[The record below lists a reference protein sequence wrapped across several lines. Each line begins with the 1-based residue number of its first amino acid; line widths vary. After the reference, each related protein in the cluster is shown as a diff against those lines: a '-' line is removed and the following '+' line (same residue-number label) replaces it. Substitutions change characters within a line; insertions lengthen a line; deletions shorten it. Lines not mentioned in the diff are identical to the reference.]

1 MRFVLFAALLI
12 VGVVSV
18 AAQQP
23 ADLVLR
29 GGAVITLEEGKSGS
43 GEARAVAVSKGR
55 IVYVGDEKGLR
66 KYIGPRTRVVEL
78 KERVVTPGLQDA
90 HAHML
95 GLGQSLESL
104 DLRGRNLEQIR
115 ALVAKAAKESRFAG
129 GEWIFGQAWDQ
140 TNFPD
145 KRFPSHAVLDDVAG
159 DHPVLLSRVDGHAI
173 WVNRKAMEIAG
184 VTRETKNPPGG
195 KILRDEQGE
204 PTGVFLDN
212 ANALIEAKIPPGS
225 PEVNERQLLAA
236 MKECN
241 RYGLVGVH
249 DAGVGKS
256 ELAAYK
262 ALLAQGKMTL
272 RIYAMIG
279 VFDGAKDL
287 ANPDSVLNHYLAH
300 GPEVVAAATGDGM
313 LTVRSIKM
321 MADGAMGSRGGALL
335 APYSDD
341 PGNSGL
347 MRESE
352 DSIYRV
358 TKAALEKGFQVNVH
372 AIGDLANR
380 VMLNAFERALR
391 EVPAARD
398 PRLRDEHAQ
407 LVAPEDIPRF
417 ARLGVIASMQPTHA
431 TSDMKWAEA
440 RVGPERVKGAYAW
453 RSIRDAGARLACGS
467 DFPVE
472 LVNPVLG
479 LYAAVSRQDTNSNPP
494 GGWLPQERLTAREAL
509 RCFTMDAAYAAF
521 AEKEEGTIAVGKRA
535 DLVVWNHSPIQTA
548 PKDVLSAA
556 VEMTIVGGK
565 VVYEANRR
573 AGKH

>member
-1 MRFVLFAALLI
+1 MRLLLFAAL
-12 VGVVSV
+12 VVFGL
-18 AAQQP
+18 AAFAAEGP

-29 GGAVITLEEGKSGS
+29 GGPVITLEDKPRLRRGKQP
-43 GEARAVAVSKGR
+43 EAQAVAVAEGK

-66 KYIGPRTRVVEL
+66 GYIGPRTRVVEL
-78 KERVVTPGLQDA
+78 KGRAVTPGLQDA

-104 DLRGRNLEQIR
+104 DLRGCNLEQIR
-115 ALVAKAAKESRFAG
+115 DRVAVAAKQRAG
-129 GEWIFGQAWDQ
+129 ADWIFGQAWDQ
-140 TNFPD
+140 TNFPN
-145 KRFPSHAVLDDVAG
+145 KQFPMHAMLDDVAA

-173 WVNRKAMEIAG
+173 WVNRKAMEMAG
-184 VTRETKNPPGG
+184 VTRQSKDPPGG
-195 KILRDEQGE
+195 KIIRDERGE

-212 ANALIEAKIPPGS
+212 ANALIESKIPPSS
-225 PEVNERQLLAA
+225 PEATQRQLLAA

-241 RYGLVGVH
+241 RYGLVRVH

-262 ALLAQGKMTL
+262 ALLGQGKLTV

-279 VFDGAKDL
+279 AYDGARDL
-287 ANPDSVLNHYLAH
+287 ADPDSTLNQYLAR
-300 GPEVVAAATGDGM
+300 GPEVNLGDGM

-321 MADGAMGSRGGALL
+321 MADGAMGSRGAALV
-335 APYSDD
+335 APYRDD

-352 DSIYRV
+352 ESIYRV

-380 VMLNAFERALR
+380 VMLNVFERALK

-417 ARLGVIASMQPTHA
+417 GKLGVIASMQPTHA

-453 RSIRDAGARLACGS
+453 RSILSGGARLACGS

-479 LYAAVSRQDTNSNPP
+479 LYAAVSRQDTNGNPP
-494 GGWLPQERLTAREAL
+494 AGWLPQERLTALEAL
-509 RCFTMDAAYAAF
+509 RCFTTDAAYAAF
-521 AEKEEGTIAVGKRA
+521 EEKEEGTIAVGKRA
-535 DLVVWNHSPIQTA
+535 DLVVWNHSPIQDD
-548 PKDVLSAA
+548 PKKILSAQ
-556 VEMTIVGGK
+556 VQMTIVGGN
-565 VVYEANRR
+565 VVYEA
-573 AGKH
+573 GQ

>member
-1 MRFVLFAALLI
+1 MRLLLFAAFLVLGI
-12 VGVVSV
+12 ASLG
-18 AAQQP
+18 AQSP

-29 GGAVITLEEGKSGS
+29 GGPVITLEDKPRLRRGKQP
-43 GEARAVAVSKGR
+43 EARAVAVAEGK
-55 IVYVGDEKGLR
+55 IVYVGDEKSLR
-66 KYIGPRTRVVEL
+66 GYIGPRTRVVEL
-78 KERVVTPGLQDA
+78 KGRAVTPGLQDA

-95 GLGQSLESL
+95 GLGQSLASL
-104 DLRGRNLEQIR
+104 DLRGCNLEQIR
-115 ALVAKAAKESRFAG
+115 ELVAAAAKQRAG
-129 GEWIFGQAWDQ
+129 ADWIFGQAWDQ
-140 TNFPD
+140 TNFPN
-145 KRFPSHAVLDDVAG
+145 KQFPTHAMLDDVAA

-173 WVNRKAMEIAG
+173 WVNRNAMEMAG
-184 VTRETKNPPGG
+184 ITRQSKDPPGG
-195 KILRDEQGE
+195 KILRDERGE

-212 ANALIEAKIPPGS
+212 ANALIESRIPPAS
-225 PEVNERQLLAA
+225 PEATQRQLLAA

-241 RYGLVGVH
+241 RYGLVRVH
-249 DAGVGKS
+249 DAGVGKR

-262 ALLAQGKMTL
+262 ALLGQGKLTV

-279 VFDGAKDL
+279 AYDGARDL
-287 ANPDSVLNHYLAH
+287 ADPDSTLNQYLAR
-300 GPEVVAAATGDGM
+300 GPEVNLGDGM

-321 MADGAMGSRGGALL
+321 MADGAMGSRGAALV
-335 APYSDD
+335 APYRDD

-352 DSIYRV
+352 ESIYRV

-380 VMLNAFERALR
+380 VMLNVFERALK

-417 ARLGVIASMQPTHA
+417 GKLGVIASMQPTHA

-453 RSIRDAGARLACGS
+453 RSILSGGARLACGS

-479 LYAAVSRQDTNSNPP
+479 LYAAVSRQDTNGNPP
-494 GGWLPQERLTAREAL
+494 GGWLPQERLTALDAL
-509 RCFTMDAAYAAF
+509 RCFTTDAAYAAF
-521 AEKEEGTIAVGKRA
+521 EEKEEGTIAAGKRA
-535 DLVVWNHSPIQTA
+535 DLVVWNHSPIQTN
-548 PKDVLSAA
+548 PKYILSAE
-556 VEMTIVGGK
+556 VQMTIVGGK
-565 VVYEANRR
+565 VVYE
-573 AGKH
+573 GPK

>member
-1 MRFVLFAALLI
+1 MRFLLLAALLTLGI
-12 VGVVSV
+12 ASL
-18 AAQQP
+18 AEQRP

-29 GGAVITLEEGKSGS
+29 GGPVITLEDKQP
-43 GEARAVAVSKGR
+43 EARAVAVTGGR

-66 KYIGPRTRVVEL
+66 GYISPGTRVVEL
-78 KERVVTPGLQDA
+78 NGRAVTPGLQDA

-95 GLGQSLESL
+95 GLGQSLERL

-115 ALVAKAAKESRFAG
+115 ALVAAAARSAAADKP

-140 TNFPD
+140 TDFPN
-145 KRFPSHAVLDDVAG
+145 RQFPTHAILDEVAA

-173 WVNRKAMEIAG
+173 WVNRKAMEMAG
-184 VTRETKNPPGG
+184 VTRQSKEPPGG
-195 KILRDEQGE
+195 KILRDDRGD
-204 PTGVFLDN
+204 PTGIFLDN
-212 ANALIEAKIPPGS
+212 ANDLIEAKIPPSS
-225 PEVNERQLLAA
+225 PEVIQRQLLAA

-241 RYGLVGVH
+241 RYGLVRVH

-256 ELAAYK
+256 GLEAYK
-262 ALLAQGKMTL
+262 ALLGQDKMTV

-279 VFDGAKDL
+279 AYDGATDL
-287 ANPDSVLNHYLAH
+287 ADPDSTLNHYLAR
-300 GPEVVAAATGDGM
+300 GPEVNLGDGM

-321 MADGAMGSRGGALL
+321 MADGAMGSRGAALL
-335 APYSDD
+335 APYRDD

-352 DSIYRV
+352 ESIYRV

-380 VMLNAFERALR
+380 VMLNAFERAR
-391 EVPAARD
+391 KEVPAARD

-417 ARLGVIASMQPTHA
+417 GKLGVIASIEPTHA

-440 RVGPERVKGAYAW
+440 RVGPQRVKGAYAW
-453 RSIRDAGARLACGS
+453 RSILNGGARLACGS

-479 LYAAVSRQDTNSNPP
+479 LYAAVSRQDTNGNPP
-494 GGWLPQERLTAREAL
+494 AGWLPQERLTALEAL
-509 RCFTMDAAYAAF
+509 RCFTTDAAYAAF
-521 AEKEEGTIAVGKRA
+521 EEKEEGSIAVGKRA

-548 PKDVLSAA
+548 PRDVLSAA

-565 VVYEANRR
+565 VVYEAG
-573 AGKH
+573 AKAQQ